1 MITRKERVWVFWFG
15 VVVMAITSIPY
26 LAALAVEGDT
36 WKFTGFL
43 IGVEDGNSYLAK
55 MLSGAFGSWLF
66 KTPYTTFPQ
75 KGTLAFLPYI
85 ILGKF
90 ASGDGM
96 HAQLMVLFHSFRF
109 IAGILCILATYD
121 FISNFV
127 SNLWARRIGTLL
139 ATIGGGFGF
148 LYVAGLGG
156 LWQQRLPLEFFSP
169 ETFGFLSLFSLP
181 HLALGRACLLW
192 GLSSVMNG
200 SHPIRK
206 MPLTSL
212 YFLVLVLVQPVTAA
226 LADGLVMLVVIG
238 QIIIQ
243 YSEVHHLREAFTSVW
258 QEMKIRLVWAAA
270 PALALLLG
278 ILISFQGDPFL
289 QRWEAQ
295 NIITSPPLVDYLL
308 AYGWTMPFVI
318 LAIVFMVRKEIH
330 WQPFLIGWVFVLPIL
345 VYMPVNLQRRL
356 AEGGWIALVILVV
369 TVCERIIHGKKVL
382 AWSAALF
389 SLSTIVILAG
399 GLMTA
404 LNPSEPVFIPAREA
418 EAFNF
423 LADEAIPGD
432 VVLASYQVSNA
443 LPAWVPVRVVSG
455 HGPESIDGNSI
466 NSLVKNFFSGKI
478 TAEQQNEFLL
488 DYKVKYVYF
497 GSSEIALGRWN
508 PESIRSLM
516 LVYSDGEIDIY
527 KVVAQ

>member
-1 MITRKERVWVFWFG
+1 MITRKERIWVFWFG
-15 VVVMAITSIPY
+15 VVVMAITAIPY
-26 LAALAVEGDT
+26 LAALAVEAGT

-85 ILGKF
+85 ILGKL
-90 ASGDGM
+90 ASGVGM
-96 HAQLMVLFHSFRF
+96 HAQLMALFHCFRF

-121 FISNFV
+121 FISQFV
-127 SNLWARRIGTLL
+127 SSLWARRFGTIL

-156 LWQQRLPLEFFSP
+156 IWQQRLPLEFYSP
-169 ETFGFLSLFSLP
+169 ETFGFLSLFGLP

-192 GLSSVMNG
+192 GLSSVMKG
-200 SHPIRK
+200 SHPIGK
-206 MPLTSL
+206 LPLTSL

-226 LADGLVMLVVIG
+226 LAYGLAMLVIAG
-238 QIIIQ
+238 QIIIRW
-243 YSEVHHLREAFTSVW
+243 SEGHNVKEAITSVW
-258 QEMKIRLVWAAA
+258 QEMKIRLAWTAA
-270 PALALLLG
+270 PALVLLLG

-308 AYGWTMPFVI
+308 AYGWTIPFVI
-318 LAIVFMVRKEIH
+318 IAIIFMVRKKIN
-330 WQPFLIGWVFVLPIL
+330 WQPFLIGWVFFLPIL
-345 VYMPVNLQRRL
+345 VYLPLNLQRRL
-356 AEGGWIALVILVV
+356 AEGGWIVLVILVV
-369 TVCERIIHGKKVL
+369 IVCERISHGKKML
-382 AWSAALF
+382 AWSATLF

-404 LNPSEPVFIPAREA
+404 LNPSEPAFIPAREA
-418 EAFNF
+418 EAFEF
-423 LADEAIPGD
+423 LADEAVPGD

-443 LPAWVPVRVVSG
+443 IPAWAPVRVVSG

-466 NSLVKNFFSGKI
+466 NTLVEKFFNGKF
-478 TAEQQNEFLL
+478 TVEQQTEFLL
-488 DYKVKYVYF
+488 DYQVKYVYF
-497 GSSEIALGRWN
+497 GSSEKGSGSWN